1 MTFSI
6 AVIASFLIYIAIG
19 VIVGTKI
26 SDKAGYYVA
35 ARNAP
40 VILITGSLVA
50 SYLST
55 VAFLGEAGFAYEGY
69 PMLLLTMAAFN
80 AAGYVVGAMF
90 FGRYLRRSE
99 ALTVP
104 EFFGRRF
111 DSPMVQAAAGVTVV
125 VGIGFY
131 LIAVTQGVTLIISD
145 ILGVSFWAALLVFW
159 LAFTSFTFF
168 SGSPGVLITDTIMFC
183 VFTLAAVLGVS
194 FLAIEAG
201 GPSAIVA
208 SLGEVGAKPNILAWG
223 GVTGPNSQF
232 SSPAEGI
239 FLWVVLGLVWGII
252 VATSP
257 WQSSRYLM
265 ARSEHVSIRSGFVA
279 MGAILVI
286 YTFLALGAAA
296 VNVFNPE
303 IAPTELV
310 YIWAAQNVLPAWLGV
325 LIITGVVSAG
335 LSSAST
341 FLSLIGFSAV
351 NDILPIFSRDGETSE
366 EAGSAGVSEVG
377 SGLLFNRLVM
387 LGAGVVVLV
396 VTLFSPPAVLEIGI
410 FAATLFAASWGPL
423 AFLSIYYRRITKWG
437 ALASLVA
444 GFVTVFV
451 FEALATFG
459 GVSFPVYLEP
469 VIPGWVVSLLALFV
483 ADLSR
488 QPDPAA
494 TAFRDALLYKPG
506 SKPAP
511 AQVDRTLRYALAAG
525 FSCVAV
531 VAFLLVVYV
540 MPVAGAG

>member
-6 AVIASFLIYIAIG
+6 AVIVSFLIYIAIG
-19 VIVGTKI
+19 VIVGTRI

-35 ARNAP
+35 GRNAP
-40 VILITGSLVA
+40 VILITGSLIA

-55 VAFLGEAGFAYEGY
+55 VAFMGEAGFAYEGY

-80 AAGYVVGAMF
+80 AAGYIVGAMF

-104 EFFGRRF
+104 EFFGKRF
-111 DSPMVQAAAGVTVV
+111 NSPMVQAAAGVTVV
-125 VGIGFY
+125 FGIGFY
-131 LIAVTQGVTLIISD
+131 LIAVTQGVSLIISD

-159 LAFTSFTFF
+159 VAFTSFTFF
-168 SGSPGVLITDTIMFC
+168 SGSPGVLVTDTIMFC
-183 VFTLAAVLGVS
+183 VFTFAAVVGVS
-194 FLAIEAG
+194 FLAVEAG

-208 SLGEVGAKPNILAWG
+208 SLAEVGSKPDMLSWS
-223 GVTGPNSQF
+223 GVTGANSDF
-232 SSPAEGI
+232 STPVEGI

-257 WQSSRYLM
+257 WQTSRYLM
-265 ARSEHVSIRSGFVA
+265 ARSEHVAIRSGFVA
-279 MGAILVI
+279 MGSILII
-286 YTFLALGAAA
+286 YVFLALGAAT
-296 VNVFNPE
+296 VNVFNTG
-303 IAPTELV
+303 ISPTELV
-310 YIWAAQNVLPAWLGV
+310 YVWAAQNIFPTWLGV
-325 LIITGVVSAG
+325 LIIAGVVSAG

-351 NDILPIFSRDGETSE
+351 NDILPAFSRRRQEGATNQ
-366 EAGSAGVSEVG
+366 AAEVG

-387 LGAGVVVLV
+387 LGAGVFVLV

-444 GFVTVFV
+444 GFITVFV
-451 FEALATFG
+451 FEALRTFAG
-459 GVSFPVYLEP
+459 LTLPVYLEP
-469 VIPGWVVSLLALFV
+469 VIPGWIVSLLALYV
-483 ADLSR
+483 ADLGR
-488 QPDPAA
+488 QPDAEG
-494 TAFRDALLYKPG
+494 TAFRESLLYKPE

-511 AQVDRTLRYALAAG
+511 AQIQRTLRYAFIAG
-525 FSCVAV
+525 ASCVAV
-531 VAFLLVVYV
+531 MILLFLVYV
-540 MPVAGAG
+540 MPVSQVT